1 MPTQY
6 EGDTRVWKKSAGK
19 KYIFATHR
27 CISGCVQVFIDYEL
41 LAYGLVHQHEGIYL
55 QYATFLHWKEL

>member
-6 EGDTRVWKKSAGK
+6 EGDTHVLKKK
-19 KYIFATHR
+19 RMKYNILTIHR

-41 LAYGLVHQHEGIYL
+41 LAYGLVHRHKGIYL